1 MLLFLL
7 ICLFVIGDGPHVNT
21 QHVTDTRSTTTES
34 TDQIGSIMKENAVL
48 LKRINDLE
56 KENRLI
62 NDTCTRNQVGFHA
75 MLLANPFVSIGGYQ
89 TLVFDNVKTNV
100 GNGYNKQNGVFTA
113 PVPGLYSFSTTV
125 RFNQQIRDVYFVMLK
140 NADSVCNVYKGNE
153 DTMATCTAVVNLE
166 EGDHVYIEN
175 TNVPASAPMGHG
187 YSSFSGFLI

>member
-62 NDTCTRNQVGFHA
+62 NNTCTRNQVGFHA
-75 MLLANPFVSIGGYQ
+75 MLWATPFVSIEGYQ
-89 TLVFDNVKTNV
+89 TLIFDNVKTNV
-100 GNGYNKQNGVFTA
+100 GNAYNKQNGVFTA

-125 RFNQQIRDVYFVMLK
+125 HFNQQIREVYFVMLK
-140 NADSVCNVYKGNE
+140 NADRVCNVYKGDE
-153 DTMATCTAVVNLE
+153 DTVATCAAVLSLE
-166 EGDHVYIEN
+166 EGDHVYIQN
-175 TNVPASAPMGHG
+175 TNVGVGQVMGHD